1 MKKLLMVSTL
11 VAGLLLVGCGK
22 SAAPAKAETATKTA
36 ATTQA
41 TAAVVDGKAI
51 FEVVDVKGD
60 DNGPGTYT
68 YPTDR
73 VFAPG
78 AFDLTGFKIVD
89 AGANYNFVFEIAT
102 PFKNDW
108 KNAGGWDVQMFDVYM
123 NLGTGKFKHTV
134 SGRHVK
140 IAEGWDVAMVVGPDK
155 ASRMRKEIDDK
166 NEEVFDDVTPA
177 ENIAKNVLIPDNV
190 TVKGNTLIA
199 TIAKDKVGDLSK
211 LNGVQAFM
219 LGSEGYPNKEDTYNR
234 VVNEFSAQ
242 WRIGGGS
249 DYFGDP
255 NVMDIIGDN
264 KALGNYKSDEGVSEF
279 ATINL
284 VK

>member
-22 SAAPAKAETATKTA
+22 TAEPAKAETATKT
-36 ATTQA
+36 TA
-41 TAAVVDGKAI
+41 TAAAAPALDGKVI
-51 FEVVDVKGD
+51 FEKADLKGD

-73 VFAPG
+73 VFSAG
-78 AFDLTGFKIVD
+78 AFDLTGFKILD
-89 AGANYNFVFEIAT
+89 AGSNYNFVFEIAID
-102 PFKNDW
+102 FKNDW

-140 IAEGWDVAMVVGPDK
+140 VAEGWDIAMVVGPDK
-155 ASRMRKEIDDK
+155 ASRMSKEIADK
-166 NEEVFDDVTPA
+166 NEDVFDDVTPT
-177 ENIAKNVLIPDNV
+177 ENLAKSVLIPDAV

-199 TIAKDKVGDLSK
+199 SIAKDKVGDLSK
-211 LNGVQAFM
+211 LNGVQAFV

-255 NVMDIIGDN
+255 NVMDIIGEN
-264 KALGNYKSDEGVSEF
+264 KALGNYNSETPSSD
-279 ATINL
+279 L
-284 VK
+284 

>member
-22 SAAPAKAETATKTA
+22 TAAPEKAETATKT
-36 ATTQA
+36 TA
-41 TAAVVDGKAI
+41 TAAAAPALDGKVI
-51 FEVVDVKGD
+51 FEKADLKGD

-73 VFAPG
+73 VFSAG
-78 AFDLTGFKIVD
+78 AFDLTGFKILD
-89 AGANYNFVFEIAT
+89 AGSSYNFVFETAID
-102 PFKNDW
+102 FKNDW
-108 KNAGGWDVQMFDVYM
+108 KNAGGWDVQMFDIYM

-140 IAEGWDVAMVVGPDK
+140 VAEGWDIAMVVGPDK
-155 ASRMRKEIDDK
+155 ATRMSKEIADK
-166 NEEVFDDVTPA
+166 NEDVFDDVTPT
-177 ENIAKNVLIPDNV
+177 ENIAKSVLIPDAV
-190 TVKGNTLIA
+190 TVKGNMLIA
-199 TIAKDKVGDLSK
+199 SIAKDKVGDLSK
-211 LNGVQAFM
+211 LNGVQAFV

-255 NVMDIIGDN
+255 NVMDIIGEN